1 MILILILAAAASLG
15 AQSLDEARK
24 RLVAVAEGYRGAPYV
39 YGADEPPSFDCSGF
53 VQYVYRT
60 AISLE
65 IPRNSKSQY
74 AAGAAVAK
82 EALKPGDILVFDTVG
97 GSPSHV
103 ALYLGSGSMIH
114 AASSGPRTGVIV
126 SALDDSYFG
135 PRFIGART
143 FLGGFP
149 GAQAAAPT
157 AAAPQAAMP
166 QSAAAAPA
174 AAAPK
179 PIPQAAPAP
188 AAAAPKPSPQA
199 APAPA
204 APPPQAAA
212 QAAAQLPQARPSA
225 AEPAVAQ
232 IGFVIPAERASYTD
246 RIPTAKGT
254 RLAFTLTNGTG
265 ADGGFTVIFYK
276 TAVDFSKSTEIHR
289 EFAKIRS
296 GGSVELPPYLF
307 SEPGIYKLIVKDSWN
322 GQLMER
328 IFKVIEPRG

>member
-1 MILILILAAAASLG
+1 MRKPSVFLLVLLAAAASLG

-60 AISLE
+60 AISLD

-74 AAGAAVAK
+74 AAGAAIAK

-114 AASSGPRTGVIV
+114 AASAGPRTGVIV

-149 GAQAAAPT
+149 GAQDAAPMAAGPQAALPQAAAPQAAAAPVAAAPT
-157 AAAPQAAMP
+157 AAAPK
-166 QSAAAAPA
+166 S
-174 AAAPK
+174 
-179 PIPQAAPAP
+179 
-188 AAAAPKPSPQA
+188 SPQA

-212 QAAAQLPQARPSA
+212 PAAAKPLQARPSA

-246 RIPTAKGT
+246 KIPTAKGT

>member
-1 MILILILAAAASLG
+1 MAAGPQAALPQAAAPQAAAAP
-15 AQSLDEARK
+15 
-24 RLVAVAEGYRGAPYV
+24 V
-39 YGADEPPSFDCSGF
+39 
-53 VQYVYRT
+53 
-60 AISLE
+60 
-65 IPRNSKSQY
+65 
-74 AAGAAVAK
+74 
-82 EALKPGDILVFDTVG
+82 
-97 GSPSHV
+97 
-103 ALYLGSGSMIH
+103 
-114 AASSGPRTGVIV
+114 
-126 SALDDSYFG
+126 
-135 PRFIGART
+135 
-143 FLGGFP
+143 
-149 GAQAAAPT
+149 AAAPT
-157 AAAPQAAMP
+157 AAAPK
-166 QSAAAAPA
+166 S
-174 AAAPK
+174 
-179 PIPQAAPAP
+179 
-188 AAAAPKPSPQA
+188 SPQA

-212 QAAAQLPQARPSA
+212 QAAADAPADAPAA

-246 RIPTAKGT
+246 KIPTAKGT

>member
-1 MILILILAAAASLG
+1 MRKAKLPFIFILVLAAASSLC

-24 RLVAVAEGYRGAPYV
+24 RLVAVAEGYRGASYV

-74 AAGAAVAK
+74 AAGAAIAK
-82 EALKPGDILVFDTVG
+82 DALKPGDILVFDTVG

-114 AASSGPRTGVIV
+114 AASAGPRTGVIV

-143 FLGGFP
+143 FLGGFE
-149 GAQAAAPT
+149 GAPPSQAAASPAASPKAAVPQ
-157 AAAPQAAMP
+157 AAAPQAATL
-166 QSAAAAPA
+166 QAA
-174 AAAPK
+174 
-179 PIPQAAPAP
+179 PQAAPSAT
-188 AAAAPKPSPQA
+188 SPQA
-199 APAPA
+199 APKA
-204 APPPQAAA
+204 
-212 QAAAQLPQARPSA
+212 PQARPQAA

-246 RIPTAKGT
+246 KIPTAKGT